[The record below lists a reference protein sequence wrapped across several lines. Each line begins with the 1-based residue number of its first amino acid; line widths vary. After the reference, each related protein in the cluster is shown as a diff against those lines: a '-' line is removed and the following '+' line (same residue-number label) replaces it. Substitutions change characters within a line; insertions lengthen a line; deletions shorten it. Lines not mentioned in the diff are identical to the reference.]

1 MSDRTWSDVRNLSQY
16 RRNSQVEAKIP
27 EVSQILIQATGWHR
41 NAQGEIELVADK
53 SPAQVQPSLTCAAV
67 PNSNHTNLLER

>member
-16 RRNSQVEAKIP
+16 RRNSPVEAKIP
-27 EVSQILIQATGWHR
+27 EVSQVLIQATGWHR
-41 NAQGEIELVADK
+41 NAQGEIELVAADK

-67 PNSNHTNLLER
+67 SKF